1 MTMTS
6 HSKRCA
12 VAFTLIMATAPQL
25 IEAQG
30 IYQRKT
36 SAQAQITGS
45 PKLRDGTFGATG
57 VSGICGEIPKESSM
71 TGTATFVIEF
81 PNDVPTGT
89 VTSVSFGSKQLVG
102 GVTKTSKFMLNVSV
116 KTANGGR
123 PPAYVLDTETPKRG
137 HNGTATLT
145 KKGRSVTLSVTGS
158 EDMGENI
165 TLKVTCT

>member
-1 MTMTS
+1 
-6 HSKRCA
+6 
-12 VAFTLIMATAPQL
+12 MATAPQL
-25 IEAQG
+25 MQAQG

-102 GVTKTSKFMLNVSV
+102 GVTKATRFMLNVSV

-123 PPAYVLDTETPKRG
+123 PPAYVLDTETPKRA
-137 HNGTATLT
+137 HSGTATLT
-145 KKGRSVTLSVTGS
+145 KKGSAITLRVAGK

-165 TLKVTCT
+165 TLTVTCM